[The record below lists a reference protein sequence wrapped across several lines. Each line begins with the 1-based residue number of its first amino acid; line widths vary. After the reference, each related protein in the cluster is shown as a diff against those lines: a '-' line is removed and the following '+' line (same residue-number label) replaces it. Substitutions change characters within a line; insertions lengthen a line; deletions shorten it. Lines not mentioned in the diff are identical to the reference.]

1 MTNNKS
7 GRLDDLFNVLA
18 HADDT
23 YNNLPTNVAL
33 EIEDIA
39 QSLPEYGPR
48 LLSRRGIG
56 TEFFESRDFRPDTDD
71 PHKINA
77 RLSGRAGRPI
87 MVEKEAEISQHVYM
101 WRDPSESMNYASDNA
116 KHSKKQAAEIMLLAL
131 TKHLSKNDERIGI
144 IDTGKA
150 FKGGKAA
157 EWVSTGMTEA
167 TNVVTGH
174 NMPVLPDKIP
184 PQSTA
189 VLFSDF
195 MMEPKE
201 IEDSLNQLSGHGLR
215 GFFILVLDP
224 QELDFDFKG
233 HIEFQGMEG
242 EASAVFK
249 RAESVRD
256 KYHEAMRTHIR
267 WLQDTCG
274 ARGFQLIIQRTDQP
288 LHEGLLAVYGL
299 NNTSKHNHATPKVS
313 P

>member
-1 MTNNKS
+1 MSDRKN
-7 GRLDDLFNVLA
+7 GRLDDLFNLLA

-23 YNNLPTNVAL
+23 YDNLPTNIRL
-33 EIEDIA
+33 DIENIA

-87 MVEKEAEISQHVYM
+87 MVEKQAEISQHVYM
-101 WRDPSESMNYASDNA
+101 WRDPSESMNYASTHA
-116 KHSKKQAAEIMLLAL
+116 PYSKKQAAEIMLLAL

-157 EWVSTGMTEA
+157 ELVSSNMIET
-167 TNVVTGH
+167 TNVITGH
-174 NMPVLPDKIP
+174 MMPVLPDKIP

-189 VLFSDF
+189 ILFSDF
-195 MMEPKE
+195 MMEPRE
-201 IEDSLNQLSGHGLR
+201 IEDNLNHLSNHGLR
-215 GFFILVLDP
+215 GFFMIVLDP
-224 QELDFDFKG
+224 QELDFNFKG

-242 EASAVFK
+242 EASTVFK
-249 RAESVRD
+249 RTESMQDQYR
-256 KYHEAMRTHIR
+256 EAMRTHID
-267 WLQDTCG
+267 WLREAC
-274 ARGFQLIIQRTDQP
+274 AKRGFQLIIQRTDEP
-288 LHEGLLAVYGL
+288 LHEGLLSVYGL
-299 NNTSKHNHATPKVS
+299 NASSHHNHAKPKMV
-313 P
+313 